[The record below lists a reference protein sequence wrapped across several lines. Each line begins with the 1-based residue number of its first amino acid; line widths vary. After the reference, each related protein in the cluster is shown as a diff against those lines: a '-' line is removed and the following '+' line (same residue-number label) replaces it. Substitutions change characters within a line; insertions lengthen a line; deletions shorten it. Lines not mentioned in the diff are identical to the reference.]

1 MPGPLHEYQIR
12 IANGSNQQ
20 VNSLPKKFD
29 LEQVQTEASMVAEI
43 FNREAIIYSRP
54 VLGGTWQIVVKI
66 NPPPLKEEDG

>member
-1 MPGPLHEYQIR
+1 
-12 IANGSNQQ
+12 
-20 VNSLPKKFD
+20 LPKKFD